1 MRSIPAMY
9 SSASWLTIGFK
20 PCFSRKPS
28 DGSLLPAAKLSVLL
42 GSLGGPDAT
51 ILIGVVFLS
60 FFVNLISFR
69 HECCY
74 MVGEQS
80 NHLQNFEDSQTLRI
94 LYQPVRIAMSCSFLW
109 KLWGADVCRQTRWIF
124 DICSMWPISIQEY
137 QAFNGQQ
144 WLWDCGLNSW
154 CLCFHIFSKA
164 TTEYHVTEP
173 TSRCWSQCPLV
184 SCNKSWFCTVPS
196 GSIWKPF
203 ETQRYML
210 CSVHFG

>member
-1 MRSIPAMY
+1 MRSLPAMY

-94 LYQPVRIAMSCSFLW
+94 LYQPVRIAMSCSFSESS
-109 KLWGADVCRQTRWIF
+109 GAQMFADKHGEYLISVVCGQYLSKNIRHSMASNDFEIVVWTHDVCVSIF
-124 DICSMWPISIQEY
+124 FQRL
-137 QAFNGQQ
+137 Q
-144 WLWDCGLNSW
+144 LN
-154 CLCFHIFSKA
+154 I
-164 TTEYHVTEP
+164 
-173 TSRCWSQCPLV
+173 
-184 SCNKSWFCTVPS
+184 
-196 GSIWKPF
+196 
-203 ETQRYML
+203 M
-210 CSVHFG
+210 